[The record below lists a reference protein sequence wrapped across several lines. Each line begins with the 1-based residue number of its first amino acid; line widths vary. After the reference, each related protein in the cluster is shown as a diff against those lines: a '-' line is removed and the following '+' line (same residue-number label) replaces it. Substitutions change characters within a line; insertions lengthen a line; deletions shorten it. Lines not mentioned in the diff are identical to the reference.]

1 MAPPHSHSHDHA
13 AEAGSSNNHNNKN
26 HHSASCA
33 NEGGHSHD
41 HSHGS
46 RALFVPSA
54 DTQSISANKNA
65 NDSRADH
72 AQVLSDDELARRSAM
87 KRLKIASALC
97 VAFFCVE
104 VVGGYL
110 AGSLAVLSDAAHLFS
125 DMASFIVAI
134 FANYLAGLPSTT
146 LHTFGLKRS
155 ESLAALFSMVSL
167 ALVCVWLGVE
177 AVQRLYYMLV
187 LPDVAAER
195 YAVDGALMSGIASIG
210 VLVNVALAWV
220 LGAEGHVHMP
230 GADHH
235 GHSHSHDHGRGESSC
250 SGHGHGHGHDH
261 HNHHDEAPPT
271 GASSAAA
278 AAAASAS
285 HHHSHD
291 DHDHLEEGTGASE
304 QTSLLPP
311 ASPSRKYA
319 VEHFNEVPPPPSLL
333 ADAPP
338 PAAKARN
345 VNLQAAYLHVLGD
358 LAQSVAVL
366 IAGVVIWFRPSWI
379 VVDPLC
385 TLGFCV
391 LVFYSTLGVV
401 RASMSVLLEEVPPQI
416 SWTAIYK
423 DLAGISHLRDVHD
436 LHIWCISDGVPSL
449 SLHASC
455 DDGKCE
461 EALKSITAIC
471 KRYGIEHITAQ
482 VRRCP
487 WSCCVSSFFRFQHR
501 IATLSRH
508 CPRLQVQPWVG
519 DCITCENVVNNA
531 CFESA
536 HES

>member
-1 MAPPHSHSHDHA
+1 MAPHSHAHDHA
-13 AEAGSSNNHNNKN
+13 EEKEVGSGNRNNH
-26 HHSASCA
+26 HGASCT
-33 NEGGHSHD
+33 EGHSHD

-46 RALFVPSA
+46 QALFVPSA
-54 DTQSISANKNA
+54 DHRGGSTTSAKDA
-65 NDSRADH
+65 AV
-72 AQVLSDDELARRSAM
+72 VLSEDERARRSAM
-87 KRLKIASALC
+87 KRLKVASALC

-104 VVGGYL
+104 VVGGYV

-155 ESLAALFSMVSL
+155 ESLAALFSMISL

-187 LPDVAAER
+187 VPDVAAGR

-210 VLVNVALAWV
+210 VLVNVMLAWV

-230 GADHH
+230 GTDH
-235 GHSHSHDHGRGESSC
+235 GHSHSHDHGDSNTEGSSC
-250 SGHGHGHGHDH
+250 NAGHGHDH
-261 HNHHDEAPPT
+261 GDHDTEAPP
-271 GASSAAA
+271 
-278 AAAASAS
+278 AASAS
-285 HHHSHD
+285 HHSHD
-291 DHDHLEEGTGASE
+291 DHDHDHLEGGKCASE
-304 QTSLLPP
+304 QSSLLPP
-311 ASPSRKYA
+311 ASPSRPYT
-319 VEHFNEVPPPPSLL
+319 VEHFNEVPPPPDLVEDVQPL
-333 ADAPP
+333 AKP
-338 PAAKARN
+338 RN

-366 IAGVVIWFRPSWI
+366 IAGVVIWFRPAWI

-385 TLGFCV
+385 TLGFCI

-416 SWTAIYK
+416 SWKAIHK
-423 DLAGISHLRDVHD
+423 DLTDIPHLRDVHD

-461 EALKSITAIC
+461 SALKSITAIC
-471 KRYGIEHITAQ
+471 KKYGIEHITAQ
-482 VRRCP
+482 VRDPRVCFLVL
-487 WSCCVSSFFRFQHR
+487 SVLFSSKGL
-501 IATLSRH
+501 I
-508 CPRLQVQPWVG
+508 
-519 DCITCENVVNNA
+519 
-531 CFESA
+531 
-536 HES
+536 